1 EEVPAGRIRG
11 VASDLGPAKRLG
23 VGPGGVPIDSSQVDG
38 RVRRDCVEGRASG
51 ELLVR
56 VEVLVPATPLDPGA
70 GWDLGEDVPDPV
82 RTVVGGAAVAK
93 VDPDHREPEADEV
106 PVGVR

>member
-1 EEVPAGRIRG
+1 
-11 VASDLGPAKRLG
+11 
-23 VGPGGVPIDSSQVDG
+23 VPIDSSQVDG
-38 RVRRDCVEGRASG
+38 RVRRDCVEGHASG

-70 GWDLGEDVPDPV
+70 GWDLGEDVPDTV

-93 VDPDHREPEADEV
+93 IDPDHREPEADQV
-106 PVGVR
+106 PVSVCQTLHDHLRGLGLAVVDPVDP